1 MCRYCLNRM
10 QHPLYCYLIAGGLE
24 NKNKASTY
32 IGVSRQVL
40 YRVKSHNRV
49 AGWRVGS
56 KSTKSMA
63 GQWKLL
69 AVIGPWFT
77 TGAKNFKA
85 EWRAKSRKLHSRL
98 LTGVMQAKLANKS
111 IYVSN
116 KQAILQLINA
126 RKSNEKC

>member
-1 MCRYCLNRM
+1 MCQCQFCAERL
-10 QHPLYCYLIAGGLE
+10 QHPLYCYLIAGGLK

-49 AGWRVGS
+49 PGWRVGS

-63 GQWKLL
+63 GKWVLL

-77 TGAKNFKA
+77 TGAKTFKA

-98 LTGVMQAKLANKS
+98 LTGVLQAKLANKS
-111 IYVSN
+111 IFVSN
-116 KQAILQLINA
+116 KKAILQLLNA
-126 RKSNEKC
+126 RQGIV